1 MLRCPVCTLVV
12 AGAEALAE
20 HQAVAH
26 RSLRP
31 ILLFQGRVVGAGGI
45 LVLSSTGME
54 DWRALNTDAVE
65 INGQRHDAR
74 ELAAELSSRT
84 RETSIVRLIG
94 SDGYAPEFRIQFDL
108 ADEHSIR
115 TVDRHLAVC
124 LPVADLGRS
133 AIDEFLG
140 ATQELP
146 GATRY
151 VDGVAQYLYG
161 VLALDVP
168 TESGIPP
175 ERFVEKFE
183 RSTHA
188 LEGFATAT
196 AATIRGLIA
205 LRFNHATSVE
215 LSVDRPLLSALALF
229 LEDALS
235 GRTPDLSP
243 GIGPAS
249 ATESLA
255 DRGMSEV
262 LRAFHE
268 VANSRALRD
277 GDALQAEHGD
287 LLPEDRLKIALLA
300 AECHLATGRHDRA
313 VELARTLANRP
324 ETERWATTVL
334 RRASG
339 RAA

>member
-12 AGAEALAE
+12 GSPEALAD

-45 LVLSSTGME
+45 LVLEATGVE
-54 DWRALNTDAVE
+54 DWRALNTESIE
-65 INGQRHDAR
+65 INGERLNVMN
-74 ELAAELSSRT
+74 LASELSTRT
-84 RETSIVRLIG
+84 QETALVRLIG

-108 ADEHSIR
+108 ADHASMQ
-115 TVDRHLAVC
+115 TVDEHLAKC
-124 LPVADLGRS
+124 LPVSGLGRS
-133 AIDEFLG
+133 AIDEFIG
-140 ATQELP
+140 ATQELS
-146 GATRY
+146 GTTRY
-151 VDGVAQYLYG
+151 VDGIAQYLYG
-161 VLALDVP
+161 VLALDAP
-168 TESGIPP
+168 SDSGIPA

-188 LEGFATAT
+188 LEGFTT
-196 AATIRGLIA
+196 TMAATIRGLIA
-205 LRFNHATSVE
+205 LRFNHASSVE
-215 LSVDRPLLSALALF
+215 LSVDRPLLSSLAIF

-243 GIGPAS
+243 GLA
-249 ATESLA
+249 ATSSTEALA
-255 DRGMSEV
+255 DQGMLMV
-262 LRAFHE
+262 LRAFHD
-268 VANSRALRD
+268 VANSRALQD
-277 GDALQAEHGD
+277 GDELQAEHSN
-287 LLPEDRLKIALLA
+287 LLPEDRLKITLLA
-300 AECHLATGRHDRA
+300 TECHLATGRHDRA

-339 RAA
+339 RAG

>member
-1 MLRCPVCTLVV
+1 MLKCPVCRLVV
-12 AGAEALAE
+12 GSPEALAD

-31 ILLFQGRVVGAGGI
+31 ILVFQGRVVGAGGV
-45 LVLSSTGME
+45 LVLSATDSQ
-54 DWRALNTDAVE
+54 DWRVLNTDAVE
-65 INGQRHDAR
+65 VNGRRLDVSD
-74 ELAAELSSRT
+74 LAAELASRT
-84 RETSIVRLIG
+84 RETALVRLVG

-108 ADEHSIR
+108 ADQVSLRAVDEHL
-115 TVDRHLAVC
+115 TTC
-124 LPVADLGRS
+124 LPVSGLSRL
-133 AIDEFLG
+133 AIDTFLR
-140 ATQELP
+140 ATQNLP

-151 VDGVAQYLYG
+151 LDGIAQYLYG
-161 VLALDVP
+161 VLALDAP
-168 TESGIPP
+168 SESGIPS

-215 LSVDRPLLSALALF
+215 LSVDRPLLSAFALF

-235 GRTPDLSP
+235 GHTPDLPS
-243 GIGPAS
+243 GLAAAS
-249 ATESLA
+249 STEALA

-268 VANSRALRD
+268 VANSRGLRD
-277 GDALQAEHGD
+277 GDELQAEHSD

-300 AECHLATGRHDRA
+300 TECHLATGRHDRA
-313 VELARTLANRP
+313 VDLARALANRP
-324 ETERWATTVL
+324 EAERWATTVI

-339 RAA
+339 RAG